1 MGTQSTKTARRPA
14 KASRGTKKT
23 AKNSS
28 ADKSART
35 SLKKPASK
43 SSRRVAATTTRGAR
57 PATAS
62 FVAKAAAK
70 PKSAGKAPAK
80 PAVGVSKPVSKA
92 VAVAKPIVVKPQ
104 SKAEAKAEPKA
115 AAKTLSK
122 NLSKTV
128 SKIAA
133 QIAAKMASGKESAK
147 QAPKIATKEAT
158 PAPKMIRTY
167 SPPVQPAA
175 PELPIVRHK
184 YSVGET
190 VYFTSP
196 NFGRAAA
203 SGTYTVIKLLPSESD
218 DYQYRIK
225 SSGEAFE
232 RVAKESQLD
241 RV

>member
-1 MGTQSTKTARRPA
+1 MSTQSTKTARRPA
-14 KASRGTKKT
+14 KASRRTVKK
-23 AKNSS
+23 S
-28 ADKSART
+28 AKSARAST
-35 SLKKPASK
+35 KKPASK
-43 SSRRVAATTTRGAR
+43 SARRSAVTTTRTR
-57 PATAS
+57 PVALESRGTAIKT
-62 FVAKAAAK
+62 APAMKPAAK
-70 PKSAGKAPAK
+70 PVVKAVMK
-80 PAVGVSKPVSKA
+80 PAEKPVSKA
-92 VAVAKPIVVKPQ
+92 AAR
-104 SKAEAKAEPKA
+104 A
-115 AAKTLSK
+115 AAKSV
-122 NLSKTV
+122 SKTV

-133 QIAAKMASGKESAK
+133 GIAAKISSAAKVAS
-147 QAPKIATKEAT
+147 KEAAKDA
-158 PAPKMIRTY
+158 APRIIRTY

-184 YSVGET
+184 YQVGET

-203 SGTYTVIKLLPSESD
+203 SGTYTVIKQLPSESD